1 MLCCQQL
8 FVCISLFHI
17 YNFRYHWCVA
27 LLVIS
32 AFRMISIRR
41 YCDIFTNRK
50 EKNLYFSLPKR
61 NNKNGRN
68 GWSKKVEYHR
78 NEIIKW
84 AKWGL
89 RSNKHHERKQEIRY
103 EVAEFVFSKGAKSYQ
118 WQQHPFHQ
126 IDDTLTTHWSH
137 FEMYTFE
144 FDPIPMA
151 MASVASAAYSRR
163 NGPPSPVS
171 LSFCTPPFL
180 VPCTVR
186 WARILLENKFND
198 IENASQI
205 TTKCSIRNGI
215 KSTRMVCVPATK
227 QQSHILFGF
236 IRKSRKLW
244 TRKRSNEMVRRF
256 FSEAANDIH
265 ILLLGAGRIYIFI
278 EIQTSFRRESRWSRR
293 RRGERLEANDLNTN
307 KYNKRT
313 KQIYRLREKKSI
325 EFPSG

>member
-144 FDPIPMA
+144 FDSIP
-151 MASVASAAYSRR
+151 SRR
-163 NGPPSPVS
+163 WPLLLQLLTLVVMVHPLPSLS
-171 LSFCTPPFL
+171 LSFCNPPSSSL
-180 VPCTVR
+180 VPFDGR
-186 WARILLENKFND
+186 AYYWKINSMISKMLRRLQR
-198 IENASQI
+198 NA
-205 TTKCSIRNGI
+205 
-215 KSTRMVCVPATK
+215 
-227 QQSHILFGF
+227 LFV
-236 IRKSRKLW
+236 
-244 TRKRSNEMVRRF
+244 TE
-256 FSEAANDIH
+256 
-265 ILLLGAGRIYIFI
+265 
-278 EIQTSFRRESRWSRR
+278 
-293 RRGERLEANDLNTN
+293 
-307 KYNKRT
+307 
-313 KQIYRLREKKSI
+313 
-325 EFPSG
+325 